1 MLIVINNNIIF
12 TSDTVRISRKNAY
25 YIQLLQTFYT
35 NNFTHNNSMD
45 VIILF
50 LYKETEA
57 QRG

>member
-1 MLIVINNNIIF
+1 MLAIYN
-12 TSDTVRISRKNAY
+12 SCK
-25 YIQLLQTFYT
+25 TFYT

-57 QRG
+57 QGG